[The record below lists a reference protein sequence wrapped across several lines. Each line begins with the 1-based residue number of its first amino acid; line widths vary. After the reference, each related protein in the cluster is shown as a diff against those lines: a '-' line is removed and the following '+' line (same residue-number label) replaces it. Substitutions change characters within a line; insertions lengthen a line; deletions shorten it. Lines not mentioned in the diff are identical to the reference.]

1 MRESIIS
8 FLVLASIILI
18 LVDVMTVPSETIRA
32 ILYVTDFIICLVLV
46 YDYIRDLQ
54 FSENKGMLLK
64 KYWYEILAFIPA
76 YFFSLFE
83 LQVIGGSLRALR
95 LIRLIRILRITGVF
109 ARSLKL
115 VRHTKNMFVRGKI
128 HYLLMI
134 SSLVILLSSF
144 TVLSVERAV
153 GSSKIS
159 NFLMHFGGP

>member
-64 KYWYEILAFIPA
+64 N
-76 YFFSLFE
+76 
-83 LQVIGGSLRALR
+83 IGMK
-95 LIRLIRILRITGVF
+95 F
-109 ARSLKL
+109 
-115 VRHTKNMFVRGKI
+115 
-128 HYLLMI
+128 
-134 SSLVILLSSF
+134 
-144 TVLSVERAV
+144 
-153 GSSKIS
+153 
-159 NFLMHFGGP
+159 